1 MNKINMD
8 LTLHGE
14 GTKIDKGKE
23 TRGEGRKRR
32 TQIRKYHIV
41 VGTTQKITG
50 NMIANDS
57 VYQKHFLYRYLRFQ
71 CQEAT

>member
-1 MNKINMD
+1 MD
-8 LTLHGE
+8 LTLYWK

-23 TRGEGRKRR
+23 TGGEGRKRR

-41 VGTTQKITG
+41 VGTTQKISG

-57 VYQKHFLYRYLRFQ
+57 VHQKRFLYRYLTFQ